1 MRRIFRDYEG
11 YENQPEYSVS
21 DNGVIVTLYNRN
33 YKNVSNNAGKKEAK
47 RTSTQDRK
55 NNILSLMI
63 DDSNTN
69 HHLYCQDCYFSKLFV
84 FKIINNLAV
93 IKLRG
98 FLIGFQ
104 YYMFRKISAN
114 ILYFQF

>member
-1 MRRIFRDYEG
+1 MRRIFSDYEG

-33 YKNVSNNAGKKEAK
+33 YKNVGNNASKKKAK

-63 DDSNTN
+63 DDSKITIPQLSEKLNVSTKTKN
-69 HHLYCQDCYFSKLFV
+69 PYIHL
-84 FKIINNLAV
+84 
-93 IKLRG
+93 
-98 FLIGFQ
+98 
-104 YYMFRKISAN
+104 
-114 ILYFQF
+114 

>member
-1 MRRIFRDYEG
+1 MRRIFSDYEG

-33 YKNVSNNAGKKEAK
+33 YKNVGNNVGDYVGNNASKKKAK

-63 DDSNTN
+63 DDSKITIPQLSEKLNVSTKTKN
-69 HHLYCQDCYFSKLFV
+69 PYIHL
-84 FKIINNLAV
+84 
-93 IKLRG
+93 
-98 FLIGFQ
+98 
-104 YYMFRKISAN
+104 
-114 ILYFQF
+114 

>member
-1 MRRIFRDYEG
+1 MRRIFSDYEG

-33 YKNVSNNAGKKEAK
+33 YKNVGNNVGDYVGNNAGKKEAK

-63 DDSNTN
+63 DDSKITIPQ
-69 HHLYCQDCYFSKLFV
+69 LSK
-84 FKIINNLAV
+84 
-93 IKLRG
+93 KLNVSTRTKNPYIY
-98 FLIGFQ
+98 L
-104 YYMFRKISAN
+104 
-114 ILYFQF
+114 